1 MNLYIYKIK
10 KFTLFSHNTKLK
22 KFWIN
27 KIIYS
32 IFVKKNINKE
42 IINLRNQ

>member
-22 KFWIN
+22 KLTFKN
-27 KIIYS
+27 NLKKIMFKIY
-32 IFVKKNINKE
+32 
-42 IINLRNQ
+42 